1 MNDTKRILEK
11 YDKGDIISMDSILA
25 FDEDMTCKRCNAV
38 FTLAESK
45 WKGTHPKY
53 KGVQAHGV
61 KCPNCERVNVAYY
74 KSQKL
79 IKLESRLRRVFENN
93 KSERQITAALNKYKK
108 EFLNVQ
114 KFYGEIGSVSEKAQN

>member
-1 MNDTKRILEK
+1 
-11 YDKGDIISMDSILA
+11 MDSILA
-25 FDEDMTCKRCNAV
+25 FDEDITCKRCNAI

-61 KCPNCERVNVAYY
+61 KCPNCQRVNVAYY
-74 KSQKL
+74 KTQRL
-79 IKLESRLRRVFENN
+79 IKYESRLRRLYEQS
-93 KSERQITAALNKYKK
+93 KSMSQITAALNKYKK

-114 KFYGEIGSVSEKAQN
+114 KFYGEVEGVSEKAQH